1 MDQEFQEEP
10 RPKLP
15 PPIPA
20 ALPSPVPV
28 APLATAPGAAPD
40 AQALATTVVTP
51 GPELAA
57 AGAPPPTSSTS
68 EPSAA
73 AAVEQD
79 ALPRLEPIPGTVARN
94 TPKSG

>member
-1 MDQEFQEEP
+1 M
-10 RPKLP
+10 
-15 PPIPA
+15 
-20 ALPSPVPV
+20 PSPVPV
-28 APLATAPGAAPD
+28 APPAAEPVAAPD
-40 AQALATTVVTP
+40 AQALAATATP

-57 AGAPPPTSSTS
+57 ADTPSPTSPTS

-73 AAVEQD
+73 GASEQD